1 MTATTNSN
9 NAIMGPLN
17 LWYGVFG
24 ATEPA
29 QTNAALIADPGAGW
43 TFGGG
48 TKGGIDWEIDYT
60 YQDITFDQQIDPVSA
75 RVIGRNGLV
84 TFNAAEPTLAMLQL
98 AMDNLGTITVG
109 SGISIYNPG
118 QPNSGTPLTFAA
130 ILLDGWAPL
139 LGSGAAARRRAIFR
153 KMLNQSKL
161 VTSGDPTK
169 QQSWTLPLKM
179 YGVSPSIDPY
189 VVMDQTA

>member
-1 MTATTNSN
+1 MTAATNSN
-9 NAIMGPLN
+9 NSIVGPIN

-24 ATEPA
+24 VTEPA

-48 TKGGIDWEIDYT
+48 TKGGIDWEIDHT
-60 YQDITFDQQIDPVSA
+60 YVDITFDQQIDPQSA
-75 RVIGRNGLV
+75 RIIGRSGMV
-84 TFNAAEPTLAMLQL
+84 TFNAAEETLAMLQL
-98 AMDNLGTITVG
+98 AMNNLGSVTVG

-118 QPNSGTPLTFAA
+118 QPNSATPLTFAA

-139 LGSGAAARRRAIFR
+139 LSSGAAARRRAIFR
-153 KMLNQSKL
+153 KMLNQNKL
-161 VTSGDPTK
+161 TTKGDPS
-169 QQSWTLPLKM
+169 QQNPWSLPLKM